1 MHGQAASPT
10 QGWGAFARRY
20 GRLFSLSFLG
30 LAAVRVWL
38 QCSVYGLYASTDSG
52 VVTVVTNIA
61 RVLVTV
67 ALMLAACRLGFSR
80 RTRER
85 LAWASVACMTAASVL
100 ALAAGETGAG
110 WLAWASCAL
119 GAVGVVWGGGMW
131 ITFYQRLCC
140 AEAVLYAFGSLALS
154 CVAGLALGLVPSTIA
169 ALVAAF
175 MPALSLVTFRAAMQ
189 ALDAR
194 DASVAACAHAPED
207 VPDRAYD
214 AEPRATF
221 ARLLGGVALFSLALG
236 FARGFPF
243 GQAIALPLPFQ
254 ALHQLGCAALC
265 AAVVWWTLVRGRS
278 LRLSALWGIPLA
290 LLVAGVLLLA
300 AQEPPLVEL
309 GSALVTVA
317 NTLTLA
323 VLWAAS
329 QDVARHSS
337 TPGYLVLGTVWIAHQ
352 LPRELGRMA
361 VMAVGPHDGSP
372 MLLAVCMV
380 VLLAASMLLLVNDS
394 VPHARPLFAGLRAW
408 AGPGAHPA
416 AHDEREGVPAN
427 PQTTGPG
434 SPEATA
440 GARPDATEMRLLV
453 VAQRYQLTRRE
464 TDIAR
469 LLLQGASK
477 AAIGEQLCLTE
488 STVRT
493 HARHLYAKLDVH
505 SREQLAQLVREFEE

>member
-1 MHGQAASPT
+1 MHEGREQTTPRWAA
-10 QGWGAFARRY
+10 
-20 GRLFSLSFLG
+20 RLRACVPSFSLSFLG

-38 QCSVYGLYASTDSG
+38 QYSVYGMYAATDFG
-52 VVTVVTNIA
+52 VTTVVTNIL
-61 RVLVTV
+61 RVVVTV
-67 ALMLAACRLGFSR
+67 ALMAVVVRRGFPPRAQGALGVF
-80 RTRER
+80 
-85 LAWASVACMTAASVL
+85 SVACMTAASVA
-100 ALAAGETGAG
+100 ALAASEMGVT
-110 WLAWASCAL
+110 WLAWVACVV

-154 CVAGLALGLVPSTIA
+154 CVAGLVLGLVPSTIA

-194 DASVAACAHAPED
+194 EAGDAACAHAPGD

-221 ARLLGGVALFSLALG
+221 ARLLGGVALFNLALG

-243 GQAIALPLPFQ
+243 GQAIALSLPFQ

-278 LRLSALWGIPLA
+278 LRLSALWDIPLA

-337 TPGYLVLGTVWIAHQ
+337 TPGYLVLGAVWIAHQ

-394 VPHARPLFAGLRAW
+394 MPHARPLFAGLRAW

-434 SPEATA
+434 SPEAMA
-440 GARPDATEMRLLV
+440 GGRPDATEMRLLV